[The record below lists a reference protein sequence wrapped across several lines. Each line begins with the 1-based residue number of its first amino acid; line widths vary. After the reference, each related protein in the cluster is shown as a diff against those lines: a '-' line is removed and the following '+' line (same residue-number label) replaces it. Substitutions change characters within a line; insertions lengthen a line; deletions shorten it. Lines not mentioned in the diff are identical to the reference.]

1 MHSSVFLVPLLL
13 VQALWLLAP
22 GLLVGLLLAG
32 RDRIP
37 AYLVVPVSGLV
48 GCVSGYAVLWAF
60 FGAHRLGNVAV
71 AVFAVAA
78 LASAA
83 WIAVRRELRAAVL
96 RLDVAAPL
104 ALMLLLT
111 LGYTA
116 ITFSCTVDPG
126 AGSVNAFCHL
136 NGFTGDN
143 ILPQI
148 FADNIHHGD
157 PRTITWDWQGSD
169 RPPLQSGVQLLQAPL
184 TESTS
189 WRIMSYEVLTVLL
202 QAMWLPALWGLF
214 RALKVSTRTFALV
227 AAVCTCTG
235 LFFFNSVF
243 TWPKL
248 LPAALVILAC
258 GVWFF
263 DRRGPWSWVIGG
275 LAAGAAMVA
284 HGGVVFTLVPIG
296 VALLLPRHRPSW
308 TSLLVAVAAAL
319 VMLAPWQAYQRLYDP
334 PGDRLLKMHLAG
346 IPLPDERSLGELLRT
361 RYGEDGISGTIANKT
376 ANLTTV
382 LGVQNVQYH
391 LIGKGRT
398 GIARDEEF
406 RYLILCFGAF
416 TLGWLVLLTR
426 RGRQRVREAADP
438 DRLRLVFGL
447 AGASLLL
454 WILLMYGP
462 ATTRLHQGSYATM
475 LLLFAGLGVL
485 FSALPK
491 WVTRAGLA
499 LQAAYFALIWVAA
512 VWKGHHLH
520 WAYLAVSV
528 VASAAF
534 AGALYWLH
542 RRGDAPVP
550 TDPTGDPVVTPE
562 PATAR

>member
-1 MHSSVFLVPLLL
+1 MQSSVLLVPLLL
-13 VQALWLLAP
+13 VQAIWLLAP
-22 GLLVGLLLAG
+22 GLLAGLLLAG

-37 AYLVVPVSGLV
+37 AFLVVPVAGLA

-60 FGAHRLGNVAV
+60 FGAHRLGNAAV
-71 AVFAVAA
+71 AGFAVAA

-83 WIAVRRELRAAVL
+83 WIGVRPALRAALL

-104 ALMLLLT
+104 ALLLLLT

-116 ITFSCTVDPG
+116 ITFSCTAGAG

-143 ILPQI
+143 VLPQI

-184 TESTS
+184 TESAS
-189 WRIMSYEVLTVLL
+189 WRVMSYQVLTVLL

-227 AAVCTCTG
+227 TAVCAGTG

-248 LPAALVILAC
+248 LPAALVVLAC

-263 DRRGPWSWVIGG
+263 DRRGPWSWAIGG
-275 LAAGAAMVA
+275 LAAGAATVA

-308 TSLLVAVAAAL
+308 TSLGVAVAAAL

-346 IPLPDERSLGELLRT
+346 IPNPDERHSASCCGP
-361 RYGEDGISGTIANKT
+361 GTAGNGVAGAVADKA

-382 LGVQNVQYH
+382 LGAQNVQYH

-398 GIARDEEF
+398 GIVRDEEF
-406 RYLILCFGAF
+406 RYLILCFGVF
-416 TLGWLVLLTR
+416 TLGWLR
-426 RGRQRVREAADP
+426 PAQPPGPAADP
-438 DRLRLVFGL
+438 RGRRPGPAALRLRPRRRV
-447 AGASLLL
+447 
-454 WILLMYGP
+454 P
-462 ATTRLHQGSYATM
+462 
-475 LLLFAGLGVL
+475 
-485 FSALPK
+485 
-491 WVTRAGLA
+491 
-499 LQAAYFALIWVAA
+499 AA
-512 VWKGHHLH
+512 VDPRHVR
-520 WAYLAVSV
+520 AVDHPP
-528 VASAAF
+528 APGFLRDDAA
-534 AGALYWLH
+534 ALRRPGRAVQRPAEVGRPH
-542 RRGDAPVP
+542 RRGGAGGVLGADLGRRGVEGAPPALGVHRDQPGGVGGVRGGAVLAAPARGRRGVP
-550 TDPTGDPVVTPE
+550 
-562 PATAR
+562 

>member
-1 MHSSVFLVPLLL
+1 MQSSVLLVPLLL
-13 VQALWLLAP
+13 VQAIWLLAP
-22 GLLVGLLLAG
+22 GLLAGLLLAG

-37 AYLVVPVSGLV
+37 AFLVVPVAGLA

-60 FGAHRLGNVAV
+60 FGAHRLGNAAV
-71 AVFAVAA
+71 AGFAVAA

-83 WIAVRRELRAAVL
+83 WIGVRPALRAALL

-104 ALMLLLT
+104 ALLLLLT

-116 ITFSCTVDPG
+116 ITFSCTAGAG

-143 ILPQI
+143 VLPQI

-184 TESTS
+184 TESAS
-189 WRIMSYEVLTVLL
+189 WRVMSYQVLTVLL
-202 QAMWLPALWGLF
+202 QVMWLPALWGLF

-227 AAVCTCTG
+227 TAVCAGTG

-248 LPAALVILAC
+248 LPAALVVLAC

-263 DRRGPWSWVIGG
+263 DRRGPWSWAIGG
-275 LAAGAAMVA
+275 LAAGAATVA

-308 TSLLVAVAAAL
+308 TSLGVAVAAAL

-346 IPLPDERSLGELLRT
+346 VPNPDERSLGELLRT
-361 RYGEDGISGTIANKT
+361 RYAGNGVAGAVANKA

-382 LGVQNVQYH
+382 LGAQNVQYH

-398 GIARDEEF
+398 GIVRDEEF
-406 RYLILCFGAF
+406 RYLILCFGVL
-416 TLGWLVLLTR
+416 TLGWLALLSR
-426 RGRQRVREAADP
+426 RGRQRIREAADP
-438 DRLRLVFGL
+438 DRLRFVFGL

-454 WILLMYGP
+454 WILVMYGP
-462 ATTRLHQGSYATM
+462 STTHLHQGSYATM

-485 FSALPK
+485 FSVLPT
-491 WVTRAGLA
+491 WVVRIGVAV
-499 LQAAYFALIWVAA
+499 QAAYWALIWVAA

-520 WAYLAVSV
+520 WAFIAISL

-534 AGALYWLH
+534 AAALFWL
-542 RRGDAPVP
+542 RRHEDAAVSPEQP
-550 TDPTGDPVVTPE
+550 AVTPE
-562 PATAR
+562 PANTAG